1 MAATGKVVRH
11 ANVMTLDYSEITDVS
26 TSNTFEGNMIS
37 HRLLNILQKRQQH
50 HSDAL
55 SLRRKRE
62 AAGTD
67 QPTSPA
73 ASKLGK

>member
-1 MAATGKVVRH
+1 MRH
-11 ANVMTLDYSEITDVS
+11 ANFMIAVYSETTGAQVPY
-26 TSNTFEGNMIS
+26 TFEGFMIS

-73 ASKLGK
+73 SAKLGK